1 MTNKELFEKNQQLS
15 TEFDLYLLE
24 HPEFAAKIPDE
35 ALVVLLPKFDK
46 GLGRKNLEMAKNFKE
61 KNRPVVYITVDHL
74 LASRLEGL
82 HLSKV
87 A

>member
-1 MTNKELFEKNQQLS
+1 MTNQEIFEKNQQLS

-24 HPEFAAKIPDE
+24 HPELSVKIPDE

-46 GLGRKNLEMAKNFKE
+46 DLERKNLEMAKNFKE
-61 KNRPVVYITVDHL
+61 KDRPVIYVTVEKL
-74 LASRLEGL
+74 LTSRLEGL
-82 HLSKV
+82 HFSKV